1 MKIDG
6 KNFYGMVLSGAN
18 ALANRQEEINQLNV
32 FPVPDGDTGLNM
44 SMTLGGV
51 TQISCDGD
59 TLEDTAKKI
68 ANAVLRSARGNS
80 GAILS
85 LFFRGFS
92 KALINVEEATSSDI
106 AAAFRKGTD
115 EAYKAVMKPAEGTIL
130 TVMRRSAEE
139 AEKNKEK
146 YTEDI
151 KGFFS
156 LIVEVAEKTLDETP
170 EMLPVLKE
178 AGVVD
183 AGGCGFAVMLTGM
196 LFYLDGKPV
205 EAEKIS
211 SEDTPKKKSAA
222 NFSEFH
228 TEDIRFAYCT
238 ECIVEKK
245 KSYRG
250 EDKAAKLGTFV
261 RGIGDSV
268 VFVDTEDLIK
278 LHVHTNNPGEVLEQ
292 ALRYGSLLTVKIEN
306 MKSQHSALSD
316 GADMSKKDESPL
328 GVPIEKQYGFVS
340 ICVGDGIKS
349 TFTDLGVDEIIT
361 GGQTMNPSTQDI
373 LDAIL
378 KTPAETVFVLPNNK
392 NIFLAAAQAAELTED
407 RKVVMLETRTV
418 PQGISALMAFD
429 ESASLE
435 ANIEAMKKAIGNV
448 TTISVT
454 YAVRNTTVE
463 GMPIRKGQKLGLVN
477 GKIRCV
483 TDHTRECVLHLVE
496 YMEHAAYVTI
506 FYGESVSEEKAERML
521 MSLREKLGY
530 DKEYVMIPGGQP
542 LYDYIIAAE
551 V

>member
-1 MKIDG
+1 MVING
-6 KNFYGMVLSGAN
+6 KHFYGMALSGAN
-18 ALANRQEEINQLNV
+18 ALYNRQEEVNQLNV

-44 SMTLGGV
+44 SMTLGNIGTV
-51 TQISCDGD
+51 VSDGD
-59 TLEDTAKKI
+59 CVGVAAEKV
-68 ANAVLRSARGNS
+68 ANVVLRAARGNS

-92 KALINVEEATSSDI
+92 KALKGAEEADSAEI
-106 AAAFRKGTD
+106 AAAFRKGTE
-115 EAYKAVMKPAEGTIL
+115 EAYKAVMKPTEGTIL

-139 AEKNKEK
+139 AEASVER
-146 YTEDI
+146 Y
-151 KGFFS
+151 KGD
-156 LIVEVAEKTLDETP
+156 AEGLFAYIAEIAQKTLNETP

-183 AGGCGFAVMLTGM
+183 AGGCGFTVMLGGM
-196 LFYLDGKPV
+196 LSYLRGEPV
-205 EAEKIS
+205 AADKKAEETATQQKA
-211 SEDTPKKKSAA
+211 D
-222 NFSEFH
+222 FREFN

-250 EDKAAKLGTFV
+250 EDKAGKLGDFI

-278 LHVHTNNPGEVLEQ
+278 LHVHTNNPGQVLEQ
-292 ALRYGSLLTVKIEN
+292 AIRYGSLLTVKIEN

-316 GADMSKKDESPL
+316 GADMSKKDDAPT
-328 GVPIEKQYGFVS
+328 GVSIEKKYGFVS

-349 TFTDLGVDEIIT
+349 TFTDLGADQIIT

-378 KTPAETVFVLPNNK
+378 NTPAEVVFVLPNNK
-392 NIFLAAAQAAELTED
+392 NIFLAAAQAAELAED
-407 RKVVMLETRTV
+407 REVVMLETRTV
-418 PQGISALMAFD
+418 PQGIAAMMAFD
-429 ESASLE
+429 ESASTE
-435 ANIEAMKKAIGNV
+435 ENVESMKAAMANV
-448 TTISVT
+448 TTIQVT

-483 TDHTRECVLHLVE
+483 TDHTRECVLHLTE
-496 YMEHAAYVTI
+496 YMEHAAFVTI

-521 MSLREKLGY
+521 ASLREKLGY
-530 DKEYVMIPGGQP
+530 DKDYVLIPGGQP
-542 LYDYIIAAE
+542 LYDYIISAE

>member
-18 ALANRQEEINQLNV
+18 ALSNRQEEVNQLNV

-44 SMTLGGV
+44 SMTLGGI

-59 TLEDTAKKI
+59 SLSETSKKI

-92 KALINVEEATSSDI
+92 KALVNVEEATSSDI
-106 AAAFRKGTD
+106 ASAFRKGTD

-139 AEKNKEK
+139 AEKNREK
-146 YTEDI
+146 YRDDL

-183 AGGCGFAVMLTGM
+183 AGGCGFTVMLTGM
-196 LFYLDGKPV
+196 LSYLDGKPV
-205 EAEKIS
+205 EAAKAS
-211 SEDTPKKKSAA
+211 SQAVPQKKNAA

-250 EDKAAKLGTFV
+250 EDKATKLGTFI

-306 MKSQHSALSD
+306 MKNQHSALSD
-316 GADMSKKDESPL
+316 GADMSKKDEAPV

-349 TFTDLGVDEIIT
+349 TFLDLGVDEIIT

-378 KTPAETVFVLPNNK
+378 RTPAETVFVLPNNK

-407 RKVVMLETRTV
+407 RKVVMLETKTV

-429 ESASLE
+429 ETATLE

-483 TDHTRECVLHLVE
+483 TDHTRECVLHLTE
-496 YMEHAAYVTI
+496 YMEHAVFVTI

-521 MSLREKLGY
+521 ASLREKLGY